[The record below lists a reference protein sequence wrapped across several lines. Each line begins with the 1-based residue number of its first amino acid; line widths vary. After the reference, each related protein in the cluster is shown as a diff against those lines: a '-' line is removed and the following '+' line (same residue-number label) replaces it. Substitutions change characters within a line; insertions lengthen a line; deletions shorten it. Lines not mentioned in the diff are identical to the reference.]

1 MSAELLIYPAL
12 FVAIFFESF
21 VLVTFLSAPARRRRA
36 GAPAGG
42 NALPTV
48 AVIVPCYNE
57 ETTLARTATSV
68 LALDYPADKLSLI
81 LVNDG
86 STDGTREV
94 MEQFRNHPHVAI
106 IHKENGGKYT
116 ALNAGIRATDAEI
129 VGCLDADSFVEPSA
143 LRHIIPC
150 FEAGVAA
157 VTAAMSVH
165 EPKNILE
172 LMQYAEYL
180 FGIAQRHTL
189 ASINGLYVTPGPS
202 SFYRRAIVMAV
213 GGFRT
218 GHQVEDME
226 MALRLQ
232 RHGYTIENAPRA
244 RVYTTAPATL
254 RRLFLQRIRWIS
266 GFLRNVLFDYRDLV
280 FSPAKGALGML
291 VLPIGLFSLSASVI
305 VFGTIVFATSADI
318 AQAIALREGIP
329 LAYAYLPASF
339 AFDWFYFP
347 TTFFM
352 LLVLVTIAAWVSLA
366 VLGKQISR
374 TPGGLARGLISFLL
388 FYGLLAPLWIA
399 RASVDIVLHKTR
411 SWR

>member
-1 MSAELLIYPAL
+1 MSAECLISPAL

-21 VLVTFLSAPARRRRA
+21 VLVPFLPPPARRRRA

-202 SFYRRAIVMAV
+202 SFYRRATVMAV
-213 GGFRT
+213 GGFRA

-266 GFLRNVLFDYRDLV
+266 GVLRNVLFDYRDLV

-291 VLPIGLFSLSASVI
+291 VLPIGLFALSASVI
-305 VFGTIVFATSADI
+305 VFGTIVFAASADI

-329 LAYAYLPASF
+329 LAYAYLPASR
-339 AFDWFYFP
+339 P
-347 TTFFM
+347 
-352 LLVLVTIAAWVSLA
+352 
-366 VLGKQISR
+366 
-374 TPGGLARGLISFLL
+374 PGGLARGLISFLL